1 MTAMPVI
8 VFECPGLPLLE
19 VTSPGGARLV
29 DLCDEKC
36 AGVPFSCRSASCGT
50 CRVDVLEGAELL
62 EPAEDEELE
71 VLDLFGDDPAR
82 CRLACQ
88 IRVRPGDG
96 RLRVRPAEP

>member
-1 MTAMPVI
+1 MPVV

-50 CRVDVLEGAELL
+50 CRIDVLSGPDRL
-62 EPAEDEELE
+62 EPPGGDELE
-71 VLDLFGDDPAR
+71 ILDLFGDDPGR
-82 CRLACQ
+82 RRLACQ
-88 IRVRPGDG
+88 ARIRAGAGCLRIRPVDD
-96 RLRVRPAEP
+96 